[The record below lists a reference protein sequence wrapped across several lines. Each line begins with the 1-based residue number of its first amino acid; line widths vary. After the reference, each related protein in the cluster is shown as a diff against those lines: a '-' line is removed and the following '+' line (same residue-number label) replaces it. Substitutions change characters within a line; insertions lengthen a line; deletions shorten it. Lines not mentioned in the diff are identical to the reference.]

1 MSIKNKHYNKII
13 FLFSSLF
20 FLLVLPIIVLGL
32 NERNNYNINFE
43 SDYSAKADF
52 ITTYDYVSRDYTNV
66 NNGYISNNMIVYSN
80 SDFVRSGYGSGTPSS
95 GLTGN
100 FVRSGYGSGTPSSG
114 LTGNFVRSGYGSGTP
129 SSGLTGNF
137 VRSGYVEIKSQSRL
151 SSTKTY
157 HTPVANSFSTSA
169 KPNYQYHVRIYN
181 INHQRYAFDSLN

>member
-114 LTGNFVRSGYGSGTP
+114 LTGNFVRSGY
-129 SSGLTGNF
+129 
-137 VRSGYVEIKSQSRL
+137 VEIKSQSRL